1 MKHRDY
7 LVIIYIMQPCS
18 PTIILSTENEI
29 SHKET
34 VILRYP
40 TISEWDILPE
50 VYHFLLQYWF
60 PGLPYSFGFQW
71 LTLPHQALG
80 SFLQIVQPKSALL
93 KQFLRR
99 SLCHCLI
106 NNTNSGQISSVQDL
120 TLQTFFGTGYKNIY
134 TEQLMWSKFGGW
146 GWGGGWMLKAY

>member
-29 SHKET
+29 SQKET

-93 KQFLRR
+93 KQFLRT

-106 NNTNSGQISSVQDL
+106 NNINSGQISSVQDL

-134 TEQLMWSKFGGW
+134 RYRTIDEI
-146 GWGGGWMLKAY
+146 